1 MKSLVY
7 SKKCTNFAPR
17 NQGIVPRWLKTIE
30 KMDNSK
36 GLEWFKKNL
45 QVVIDGKDSKISDLE
60 AKIDVLEN
68 ENRNLKSLVDYLE
81 CQIDALRIINN
92 DFKTDIRFKR

>member
-1 MKSLVY
+1 MDD
-7 SKKCTNFAPR
+7 SKVVERFQN
-17 NQGIVPRWLKTIE
+17 GLK
-30 KMDNSK
+30 
-36 GLEWFKKNL
+36 
-45 QVVIDGKDSKISDLE
+45 VVIDSYESKISDLE

>member
-1 MKSLVY
+1 METKDVERFKKSL
-7 SKKCTNFAPR
+7 K
-17 NQGIVPRWLKTIE
+17 
-30 KMDNSK
+30 
-36 GLEWFKKNL
+36 
-45 QVVIDGKDSKISDLE
+45 VIIDSKDSKLSDLE

>member
-1 MKSLVY
+1 
-7 SKKCTNFAPR
+7 
-17 NQGIVPRWLKTIE
+17 
-30 KMDNSK
+30 MDNSK
-36 GLEWFKKNL
+36 VVERFQNGLK
-45 QVVIDGKDSKISDLE
+45 VVIDSYESKISDLE